1 MDISTIFIITACL
14 IASSVLLLTSGYL
27 EKDNT
32 KNVYNDNTKN
42 VYNDNYLYKNIH
54 NDDKYMPYSQS
65 YSSKLLRRN
74 NFPINKGYPGP
85 NTRCFSCEM
94 QMPQGKE
101 YSSRPTK
108 CFSCEQQ
115 AGSFGNPTK
124 CFSCGQ

>member
-14 IASSVLLLTSGYL
+14 IASSVLLLTGGYL

-32 KNVYNDNTKN
+32 KNVYNDN
-42 VYNDNYLYKNIH
+42 YLYKNVH

-74 NFPINKGYPGP
+74 DFPINKGYPGP
-85 NTRCFSCEM
+85 NTRCFSCEK

-101 YSSRPTK
+101 YLSRPTK